1 MTDARFKPRD
11 FAITPEKFGKP
22 AGVEWK
28 TNQAVDWVVSDDP
41 AERHEVQ
48 RQYAKWRT
56 NVWRLQAAQMQHY
69 YAMRIRAAIAD
80 GTQVKGRG
88 LSRTKVYAQMA
99 GIGYDRLVKMLR
111 GEVIMR
117 LEDVA
122 AADRLLGGIS
132 GFTRIETPTD
142 STDRF
147 AATLP
152 AADMGEFPNW
162 ART

>member
-1 MTDARFKPRD
+1 MTRPC
-11 FAITPEKFGKP
+11 P
-22 AGVEWK
+22 
-28 TNQAVDWVVSDDP
+28 S
-41 AERHEVQ
+41 
-48 RQYAKWRT
+48 
-56 NVWRLQAAQMQHY
+56 
-69 YAMRIRAAIAD
+69 
-80 GTQVKGRG
+80 QVKGRG

-132 GFTRIETPTD
+132 GFTRTETPTD

-147 AATLP
+147 AATLL
-152 AADMGEFPNW
+152 AADMGSSLPDDSSPGRANRLHV
-162 ART
+162 ARRRAFVASTRDHLLNPENRGRHLPVVID